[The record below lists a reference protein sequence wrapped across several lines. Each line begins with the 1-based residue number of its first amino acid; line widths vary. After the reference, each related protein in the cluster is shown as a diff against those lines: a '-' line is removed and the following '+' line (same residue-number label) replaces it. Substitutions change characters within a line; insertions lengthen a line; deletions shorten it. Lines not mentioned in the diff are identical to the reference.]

1 MNKTEVRFNMNK
13 HQHLATAALVGALVA
28 LTAIPASATAPAV
41 TLHLD
46 GTHSVDGDYHQGS
59 FTAPAPLCS
68 SGTWLGNGGGS
79 RVFTCADGSGTFT
92 ARFNGELEH
101 RAGASG
107 PWSINDGS
115 GSYVTLR
122 GIGTVTIDSSTGPN
136 SSPITFSDT
145 WAGVV
150 DFDATSPTATFTPAK
165 VTRPRTRTGRWT
177 VRVGFTATDNV
188 DGNPVTYDAIASG
201 GAFYA
206 QRVGTAAGGTTVLSF
221 SFRKQPTMHRL
232 GLQLLL
238 TDPVGNKSTLDTSI
252 KLR

>member
-1 MNKTEVRFNMNK
+1 MNK
-13 HQHLATAALVGALVA
+13 QQLLATAALIGLLVA
-28 LTAIPASATAPAV
+28 LTAIPASATVPAV
-41 TLHLD
+41 TFHLD
-46 GTHSVDGDYHQGS
+46 GTHAVDGDYHQGS

-92 ARFNGELEH
+92 AHFNGELEH
-101 RAGASG
+101 ATGAHG
-107 PWSINDGS
+107 PWSIDGGT

-122 GIGTVTIDSSTGPN
+122 GTGTATIDSSTGLN

-188 DGNPVTYDAIASG
+188 DGNPVSFDAIASG
-201 GAFYA
+201 GPFYA
-206 QRVGTAAGGTTVLSF
+206 HRAGTAATGATVLSF
-221 SFRKQPTMHRL
+221 SFRKLSGVRRFDLKLRL
-232 GLQLLL
+232 S
-238 TDPVGNKSTLDTSI
+238 DPVGNTSTLSKSV